1 MKLQTKLWVL
11 LTSSRFKSFYWRT
24 SMMFVA
30 GFLAVIANNL
40 GSLDLQGESVIVLG
54 LVLGEVSKALNSKYG
69 SAK

>member
-1 MKLQTKLWVL
+1 
-11 LTSSRFKSFYWRT
+11 
-24 SMMFVA
+24 MMFVA